1 MEIRLLKK
9 EEFHSLETSYC
20 ELYRHCFNDYI
31 DEHIIDHRFMQNPYD
46 EFYMCVAID
55 NGSIVA
61 NYTVSPTRI
70 AHNGKVLKAALSLN
84 TMTHPAYVGKGL
96 FVTLAKHLYDNLTQD
111 GFSLVYGFPNYL
123 SNRTFV
129 SKLGWRDIYEIPTLE
144 LLIDESKIVNA
155 VALKRELPLNC
166 HKNNLNSDESYEVF
180 KDLSYLN
187 WRYIHSPNNK
197 YMILAT
203 KDNSWVIYK
212 FYQDIINVVEF
223 HANNSDEIKDIVN
236 QLMVIGI
243 QNKKTRITV
252 WSKINSDQHILLE
265 KLGFRNR
272 YPITYFGA
280 KILRQEDCEG
290 IWNYQNW
297 TVNMGDD
304 NVY

>member
-1 MEIRLLKK
+1 
-9 EEFHSLETSYC
+9 
-20 ELYRHCFNDYI
+20 
-31 DEHIIDHRFMQNPYD
+31 
-46 EFYMCVAID
+46 
-55 NGSIVA
+55 
-61 NYTVSPTRI
+61 
-70 AHNGKVLKAALSLN
+70 
-84 TMTHPAYVGKGL
+84 
-96 FVTLAKHLYDNLTQD
+96 
-111 GFSLVYGFPNYL
+111 
-123 SNRTFV
+123 
-129 SKLGWRDIYEIPTLE
+129 
-144 LLIDESKIVNA
+144 
-155 VALKRELPLNC
+155 
-166 HKNNLNSDESYEVF
+166 
-180 KDLSYLN
+180 
-187 WRYIHSPNNK
+187 
-197 YMILAT
+197 MILAT

-252 WSKINSDQHILLE
+252 WSKVNSDQHILLE